1 MSINQNRPGLLNPIQ
16 FFRQAR
22 QPGGLL
28 APVTS
33 VGEAV
38 RDPRLFIADALINR
52 TPITTAIGNYAT
64 VNKAL
69 APEETETFSILTE
82 AEKAVAGL
90 DPNKVYQK
98 ADATGKISQVG
109 TEGNIYN
116 IGEQSEAKINL
127 ERSKRQFDAVEN
139 DIEDSKNYVQEAGFI
154 RNIEAGNREF
164 VSGAFGNTR
173 KTLGSIVK
181 LVAPD
186 ADLGAY
192 FNPES
197 GELIEAGAANLQR
210 ELMRGLG
217 NLNIQEV
224 KITAV
229 ANANLLK
236 QPSTNQAM
244 IETYKIN
251 NRAKEQSY
259 KLAQR
264 FLAGTISYEDYQ
276 NEKIAIK
283 DKATEDANLEF
294 ETLDKLNDALQKE
307 LKKGVGTTVIGR
319 TVRDEAIYVQVDA
332 SDKFAGYNDVN
343 GNPVIVKL
351 DGTKYAFE
359 IEGEE

>member
-1 MSINQNRPGLLNPIQ
+1 MSNGPFSNFRGLLQNPIQ
-16 FFRQAR
+16 SFRQAS

-33 VGEAV
+33 LNQFLG
-38 RDPRLFIADALINR
+38 DPRVNIGLDIAAGRPLGESLER
-52 TPITTAIGNYAT
+52 TAAIQQS
-64 VNKAL
+64 L

-82 AEKAVAGL
+82 SEKALAGL

-181 LVAPD
+181 LVAPN

-197 GELIEAGAANLQR
+197 GELLEAGAANLQR

-217 NLNIQEV
+217 NL
-224 KITAV
+224 
-229 ANANLLK
+229 
-236 QPSTNQAM
+236 
-244 IETYKIN
+244 
-251 NRAKEQSY
+251 KEESY

-276 NEKIAIK
+276 NEKISIK
-283 DKATEDANLEF
+283 DKATEDANLVF
-294 ETLDKLNDALQKE
+294 ETLDKMNNTLQNE
-307 LKKGVGTTVIGR
+307 IKKDVGTTVIGR
-319 TVRDEAIYVQVDA
+319 TVRDEAIYVQVEA
-332 SDKFAGYNDVN
+332 SDKFAGYNDIE

-351 DGTKYAFE
+351 DGTKYAFK